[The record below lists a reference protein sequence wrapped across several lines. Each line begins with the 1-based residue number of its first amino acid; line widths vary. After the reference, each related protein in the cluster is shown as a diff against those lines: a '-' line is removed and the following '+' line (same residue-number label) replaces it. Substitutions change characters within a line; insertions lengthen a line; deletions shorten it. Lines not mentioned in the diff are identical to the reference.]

1 MRLTFK
7 QASTDFDRAV
17 AATSEG
23 PVYIESEG
31 KDVAVLLSPE
41 QYAALAV
48 GAARIARPELERLMA
63 ASIARHGSVYQAL
76 ARWEAE
82 NEPPEPDD
90 RGTKAGVK

>member
-1 MRLTFK
+1 MRLPVK
-7 QASTDFDRAV
+7 QALTEFDRV
-17 AATSEG
+17 LAATSEG

-41 QYAALAV
+41 QYAALAAH
-48 GAARIARPELERLMA
+48 AAPMPRTELERIMA

-82 NEPPEPDD
+82 NEPPAP
-90 RGTKAGVK
+90 